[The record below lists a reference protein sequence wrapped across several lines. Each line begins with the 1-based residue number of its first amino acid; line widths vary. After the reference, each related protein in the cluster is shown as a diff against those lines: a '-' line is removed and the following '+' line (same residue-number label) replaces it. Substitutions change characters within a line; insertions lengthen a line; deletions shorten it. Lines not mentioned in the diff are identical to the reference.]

1 MIKKVLTIAGSDAG
15 GGAGIQAD
23 LKTFQEFGTYGLSSL
38 TSILTVDPAAPIPSI
53 HPIPLEVVEKQLAT
67 AFSGGALAAVKIG
80 LLGSSDVVTLIES
93 YLTTNRQTKVVLDP
107 VMAVKGN
114 NDLLQP
120 ELVSAMIDALIPL
133 ADVITPNLVEA
144 QILSGISHIETK
156 TDMKKAAQKIHQ
168 LGAKSVVIKG
178 GARFPGE
185 IATDLFFDGTVYHFY
200 EQAKLATDTNHG
212 AGCSFAAAITASL
225 ARNISLN
232 KAIGLAKNYVR
243 EAIDHGLYLNDFTG
257 YVWHG
262 AYFQTDTRLN
272 KYLNEQ
278 EMPHE

>member
-1 MIKKVLTIAGSDAG
+1 M
-15 GGAGIQAD
+15 
-23 LKTFQEFGTYGLSSL
+23 
-38 TSILTVDPAAPIPSI
+38 
-53 HPIPLEVVEKQLAT
+53 
-67 AFSGGALAAVKIG
+67 
-80 LLGSSDVVTLIES
+80 VTLIES

-114 NDLLQP
+114 NDVLQP

-185 IATDLFFDGTVYHFY
+185 IATDLFYDGTTIIFMNK
-200 EQAKLATDTNHG
+200 QNLRLIL
-212 AGCSFAAAITASL
+212 ITELVVLLLLLS
-225 ARNISLN
+225 
-232 KAIGLAKNYVR
+232 
-243 EAIDHGLYLNDFTG
+243 
-257 YVWHG
+257 
-262 AYFQTDTRLN
+262 RL
-272 KYLNEQ
+272 L
-278 EMPHE
+278 